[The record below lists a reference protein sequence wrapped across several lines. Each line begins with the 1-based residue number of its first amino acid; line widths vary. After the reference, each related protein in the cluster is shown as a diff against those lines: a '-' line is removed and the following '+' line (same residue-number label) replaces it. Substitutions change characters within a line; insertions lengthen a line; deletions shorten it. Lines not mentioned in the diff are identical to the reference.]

1 MSPPSSSRVT
11 VLGSGF
17 AALSS
22 IREIRLRAP
31 HVQITMLPLD
41 NFLRRMSVTFLAAEV
56 TGLQDGG
63 RMVLT
68 GNAWFDDTEELPCSP
83 GCLVEADAHCR
94 VSTRH
99 FMLQPSRIF
108 HGAKRAFEWNDL
120 RQYR

>member
-41 NFLRRMSVTFLAAEV
+41 NFLRRMNVTFLAAEV

-63 RMVLT
+63 RTVLT
-68 GNAWFDDTEELPCSP
+68 GNAWFDDTELPRSP
-83 GCLVEADAHCR
+83 VGLVEADAHCR

-99 FMLQPSRIF
+99 FTLPPSRIS
-108 HGAKRAFEWNDL
+108 HGAKRACEWNDL